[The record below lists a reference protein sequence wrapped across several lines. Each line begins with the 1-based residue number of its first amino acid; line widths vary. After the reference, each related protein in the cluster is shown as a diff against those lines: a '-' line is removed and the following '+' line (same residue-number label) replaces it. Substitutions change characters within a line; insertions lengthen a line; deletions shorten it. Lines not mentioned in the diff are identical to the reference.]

1 MAVNSDSTN
10 KLYPVNDTSVKFF
23 SSLTRRQ
30 AKGLD
35 NFTYNDQLTNITN
48 FPGAIC
54 FVSDSD
60 GNSIFLNKLL
70 FGDGATAGSVSGGG
84 SGSGSGGGGGITE
97 VTLDMIPV
105 VIKDG
110 VTLKTLANYFSNDG
124 TVITESL
131 QIISENQQGDFV
143 QYILINDQGISIGG
157 SPVITQTQ
165 LNTELST
172 VQGNINTAEQNAKDY
187 ADSLVTSVYK
197 VRGSVY
203 NYSDLNNKNPDTG
216 DVYNVINANGNI
228 PAGTN
233 YVWNGVSWDAL
244 GGIVD
249 LGAYATTTALNTK
262 CNEVL
267 NEAKNYTDTKVEGV
281 TSSINT
287 LQTNL
292 TTLTGQV
299 SSISTSVS
307 NLSTT
312 VSTNTTNI
320 EQNTTNITNISTQLT
335 WQ

>member
-84 SGSGSGGGGGITE
+84 SGSGSGGGITE
-97 VTLDMIPV
+97 VTLSMIPV

-110 VTLKTLANYFSNDG
+110 TTLKTLANYFSNDG

-131 QIISENQQGDFV
+131 QIVGENQQGDYV
-143 QYILINDQGISIGG
+143 QFINIDKNGISIGG
-157 SPVITQTQ
+157 SSVVTQTY
-165 LNTELST
+165 LANELST

-197 VRGSVY
+197 VKGSVY
-203 NYSDLNNKNPDTG
+203 NYSDLNNKNPDIG

-249 LGAYATTTALNTK
+249 LGAYATTTALTTR

-267 NEAKNYTDTKVEGV
+267 SEAKGYTDTKFEEV
-281 TSSINT
+281 TSSVNT
-287 LQTNL
+287 IQGNL

-320 EQNTTNITNISTQLT
+320 QQNTTNITNISTQLT

>member
-84 SGSGSGGGGGITE
+84 SGSGSGGGITE
-97 VTLDMIPV
+97 VTLSMIPV

-110 VTLKTLANYFSNDG
+110 TTLKTLANYFSSDG
-124 TVITESL
+124 TVVTESL
-131 QIISENQQGDFV
+131 QIVGENQQGDYV
-143 QYILINDQGISIGG
+143 QFINIDKNGISIGG
-157 SPVITQTQ
+157 SSVVTQTY
-165 LNTELST
+165 LANELST

-187 ADSLVTSVYK
+187 ADSLVTSVYRVK
-197 VRGSVY
+197 GSVY
-203 NYSDLNNKNPDTG
+203 NFSDLQNKNPEIG
-216 DVYNVINANGNI
+216 DVYNVANAYNSI

-233 YVWNGVSWDAL
+233 YVWTGTAWDAL

-249 LGAYATTTALNTK
+249 LSSYATELELTSK

-267 NEAKNYTDTKVEGV
+267 SESKSYTDQKFESVSGSISTIENNVNTVAGQV
-281 TSSINT
+281 TSLSST
-287 LQTNL
+287 
-292 TTLTGQV
+292 V
-299 SSISTSVS
+299 SSISTAVE
-307 NLSTT
+307 N
-312 VSTNTTNI
+312 NTTNI
-320 EQNTTNITNISTQLT
+320 TQNTTNITNISTQLT